1 MRQPHAPEDLLFI
14 DANIYLD
21 MYHVREL
28 AVFVDALAAASEHV
42 FVTSQ
47 IAQEVRRRKL
57 TVLVEDYRAALGR
70 LDLSGASLAVQLDD
84 PDVAGKEWNQRM
96 ERLDKEAKSLKGRF
110 EDLAKRSLKKV
121 MESEDPVSLA
131 LERVFTRAA
140 DATPSEL
147 EAARLRKERGNP
159 PGKKGDS
166 LGDQIS
172 WEQLLNAS
180 SRIQRL
186 WIVSKDSDFC
196 LEFRGEIFLNP
207 FLVSELHGLN
217 PRLKSYCFNSLTKA
231 LPDFRTRTRKR
242 MTLPSPSKLE
252 EIQRAEARAAASTLG
267 LRGLEEIRRL
277 IDFQANSITGWV
289 PLPAG
294 LPDVREHSNRLT
306 GLPDSITLPAGISFE
321 QMMRDR
327 LLNKKP

>member
-121 MESEDPVSLA
+121 ME
-131 LERVFTRAA
+131 
-140 DATPSEL
+140 
-147 EAARLRKERGNP
+147 
-159 PGKKGDS
+159 
-166 LGDQIS
+166 
-172 WEQLLNAS
+172 
-180 SRIQRL
+180 
-186 WIVSKDSDFC
+186 
-196 LEFRGEIFLNP
+196 
-207 FLVSELHGLN
+207 
-217 PRLKSYCFNSLTKA
+217 
-231 LPDFRTRTRKR
+231 
-242 MTLPSPSKLE
+242 
-252 EIQRAEARAAASTLG
+252 
-267 LRGLEEIRRL
+267 
-277 IDFQANSITGWV
+277 
-289 PLPAG
+289 
-294 LPDVREHSNRLT
+294 
-306 GLPDSITLPAGISFE
+306 
-321 QMMRDR
+321 
-327 LLNKKP
+327 